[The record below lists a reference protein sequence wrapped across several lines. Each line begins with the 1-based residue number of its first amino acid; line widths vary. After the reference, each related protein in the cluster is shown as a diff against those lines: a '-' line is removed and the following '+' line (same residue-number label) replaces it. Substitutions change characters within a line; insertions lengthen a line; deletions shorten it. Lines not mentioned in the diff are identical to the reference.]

1 MPLYE
6 LVCTN
11 EECSHEYEDQ
21 LKLAEA
27 DDAKCPVC
35 GAPAVR
41 EFRTNPAHDRHSSA
55 TTWRMGHGS

>member
-6 LVCTN
+6 MKCMN
-11 EECSHEYEDQ
+11 EECKFEYEDQ

-27 DDAKCPVC
+27 DDAKCPAC
-35 GAPAVR
+35 GSPAVR
-41 EFRTNPAHDRHSSA
+41 ENRTNPGFYRHSSA